1 MLSMFKDHMPT
12 IIRLLNDISFLDKIA
27 LFFLNDNLW
36 LKCKVDVG
44 WYKMQDKSRTS

>member
-12 IIRLLNDISFLDKIA
+12 IIRLPYDISFSDKIA
-27 LFFLNDNLW
+27 FFLNDNLW

-44 WYKMQDKSRTS
+44 WYKMQDKGRTS